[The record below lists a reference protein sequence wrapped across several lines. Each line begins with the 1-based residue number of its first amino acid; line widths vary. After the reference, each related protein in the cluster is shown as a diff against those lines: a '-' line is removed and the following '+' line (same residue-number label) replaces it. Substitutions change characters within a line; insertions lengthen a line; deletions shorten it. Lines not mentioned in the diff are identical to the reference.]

1 MEAGLQLLVWE
12 VHGEEGRR
20 DREGVISPCMGHSR
34 VHLLLWPKCWMSSCL
49 DILHTPMLSDF
60 SSPLMSLAKRQA
72 QSHSKLG
79 EGQMGGTPVTCW
91 FHAESENP

>member
-1 MEAGLQLLVWE
+1 MSADGGGSPAPGVGSTWR
-12 VHGEEGRR
+12 GGRR

-34 VHLLLWPKCWMSSCL
+34 VHLLLWPKCWISSCL

-79 EGQMGGTPVTCW
+79 GGADGRDTCNMLV
-91 FHAESENP
+91 SC